1 MTQTPPVTLLTPETL
16 PLPKPR
22 LHESCNGCGYCCVVE
37 PCKLAQEFLN
47 CHQGP
52 CAALEQADGR
62 TYCGLV
68 RNPLLHLYRAHA
80 PGEDAT
86 DVQLHRAADTNADL
100 SVQFASALRLGAGCD
115 ADDPD

>member
-1 MTQTPPVTLLTPETL
+1 VTQTHTITLLTPDTL

-37 PCKLAQEFLN
+37 PCMLAKEFLD
-47 CHQGP
+47 CHEGP
-52 CAALEQADGR
+52 CVALEQADGR

-68 RNPLLHLYRAHA
+68 RNPLLHLYRAHG
-80 PGEDAT
+80 PGEVAP
-86 DVQLHRAADTNADL
+86 DVQLRQAAATNTDL
-100 SVQFASALRLGAGCD
+100 GVQFASTLRLGAGCD